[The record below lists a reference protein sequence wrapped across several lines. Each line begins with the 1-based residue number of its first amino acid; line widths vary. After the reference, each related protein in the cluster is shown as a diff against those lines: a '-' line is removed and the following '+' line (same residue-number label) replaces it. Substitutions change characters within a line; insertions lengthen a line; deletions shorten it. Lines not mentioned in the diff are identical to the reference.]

1 MRNNMDKD
9 NFVPFF
15 INLKNKKILVIG
27 AGKIAYRK
35 VKSLLQYGGEV
46 TVVTRNIEKE
56 EFHELFKESNITVKI
71 DSMSL
76 DSSILKKQL
85 KEIGI
90 DSCFMVVAATDCK
103 ELNSLIYQYCDERN
117 ILVNNITSQEEMNTR
132 FCKHFQGENFKIGI
146 SGGGDPKVAKAI
158 EEKLISFINKGE

>member
-1 MRNNMDKD
+1 MDRE

-15 INLKNKKILVIG
+15 INLKDKKILVIG

-46 TVVTRNIEKE
+46 TIVTKGIEKE
-56 EFHELFKESNITVKI
+56 EFNELFKEYSINVKI
-71 DSMSL
+71 DSLSL
-76 DSSILKKQL
+76 EPTIQELQL
-85 KEIGI
+85 KELDI
-90 DSCFMVVAATDCK
+90 DSYFMVVAASDCK
-103 ELNSLIYQYCDERN
+103 ELNSLIYKYCDKRN

>member
-1 MRNNMDKD
+1 MEKD
-9 NFVPFF
+9 NFIPFF
-15 INLKNKKILVIG
+15 INLKSKKILVIG
-27 AGKIAYRK
+27 GGKIAYRK
-35 VKSLLQYGGEV
+35 VKSLIQYGGEV
-46 TVVTRNIEKE
+46 TVVTKKIEKD
-56 EFHELFKESNITVKI
+56 EFDELLKENNINLKI
-71 DSMSL
+71 DTLSL
-76 DSSILKKQL
+76 EATILEKQL
-85 KEIGI
+85 KELDI

-103 ELNSLIYQYCDERN
+103 ELNSIIYKYCDERN